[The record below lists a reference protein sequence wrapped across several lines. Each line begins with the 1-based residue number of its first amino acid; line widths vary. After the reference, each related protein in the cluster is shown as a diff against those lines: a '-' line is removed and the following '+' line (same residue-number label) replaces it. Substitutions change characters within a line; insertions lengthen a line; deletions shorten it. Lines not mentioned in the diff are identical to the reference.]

1 MSIDYTDY
9 RDIFLNERPLMDARA
24 PVEFSKG
31 SFPGV
36 LNLPLMNDD
45 ERQRVGTCY
54 KQQGQQAAIILGHQL
69 VSGEVKAERIQAWA
83 DFARAHPDG
92 YLYCFR
98 GGLRSQIVQQWL
110 KDEAGIDYPR
120 VGGGYKAMRTFLLET
135 VDQAVAECDF
145 VLLGGMTGT
154 GKTDVLTQL
163 NNGLD
168 LEGHANHRGSSFGKR
183 ATGQP
188 CNIDFENRL
197 AVDVLKKRAAGIEHF
212 VLEDE
217 SRMVGS
223 CALPLPLFQGMQQF
237 PMVWLEDSLE
247 GRVERILR
255 DYVVD
260 LCAEFIAVHGDDGFA
275 VFSERLLE
283 SLNNVQKRLGGER
296 HRRMLILMEDALA
309 EQGRSGAVDLH
320 RGWIEGLLREYY
332 DPMYAFQR
340 EKKTRASNFPGIR
353 PQCSSICASVVFSA
367 IEGCGA
373 FASRLAST
381 GAEVNCGSEP
391 CQAPDN

>member
-1 MSIDYTDY
+1 MSQDFTDY
-9 RDIFLNERPLMDARA
+9 RDIFLNDRPLMDVRA
-24 PVEFSKG
+24 PVEFFKG

-36 LNLPLMNDD
+36 VNLPLMNDN

-54 KQQGQQAAIILGHQL
+54 KQHGQQAAITLGHQL
-69 VSGEVKAERIQAWA
+69 VSGQIKAERVEAWA
-83 DFARAHPDG
+83 DFARAHPEG

-98 GGLRSQIVQQWL
+98 GGLRSQIAQQWL

-120 VGGGYKAMRTFLLET
+120 VGGGYKAMRTFLLDT
-135 VDQAVAECDF
+135 VEQAVAQCDF

-154 GKTDVLTQL
+154 GKTEVLWQL
-163 NNGLD
+163 SNALD

-188 CNIDFENRL
+188 SNIDFENRL
-197 AVDVLKKRAAGIEHF
+197 AVDVLKKRAHGIEQF

-217 SRMVGS
+217 SRAIGS
-223 CALPLPLFQGMQQF
+223 CALPLPLYQSMQQY

-260 LCAEFIAVHGDDGFA
+260 LCAEFVAVHGEEGFA
-275 VFSERLLE
+275 LFSERLLE

-309 EQGRSGAVDLH
+309 EQASSGAIDLH

-340 EKKTRASNFPGIR
+340 EKKGARIEFAGERGAVLEYLRA
-353 PQCSSICASVVFSA
+353 
-367 IEGCGA
+367 
-373 FASRLAST
+373 RLI
-381 GAEVNCGSEP
+381 NRK
-391 CQAPDN
+391 

>member
-1 MSIDYTDY
+1 MSVDYTDY
-9 RDIFLNERPLMDARA
+9 RDIFLNDRPMMDARA
-24 PVEFSKG
+24 PVEFNKG
-31 SFPGV
+31 AFPGV
-36 LNLPLMNDD
+36 INLPLMNDH

-54 KQQGQQAAIILGHQL
+54 KQHGQQAAIVLGHQL

-92 YLYCFR
+92 LLYCFR

-120 VGGGYKAMRTFLLET
+120 VGGGYKAMRTFLLDT
-135 VDQAVAECDF
+135 LDQAVAQCDF

-154 GKTDVLTQL
+154 GKTEVLTQL
-163 NNGLD
+163 NNGID

-188 CNIDFENRL
+188 SNIDFENRL
-197 AVDVLKKRAAGIEHF
+197 AIDVLKKRARGIEQF

-217 SRMVGS
+217 SRAVGS
-223 CALPLPLFQGMQQF
+223 CALPLPLYQGMQQF
-237 PMVWLEDSLE
+237 AMVWLEDSLE

-260 LCAEFIAVHGDDGFA
+260 LCAEFIGVHGEEGFA
-275 VFSERLLE
+275 LFSERLLA

-296 HRRMLILMEDALA
+296 HRRLLALMEEALA
-309 EQGRSGAVDLH
+309 EQARSGAVDLH

-340 EKKTRASNFPGIR
+340 EKKDAR
-353 PQCSSICASVVFSA
+353 
-367 IEGCGA
+367 IEFAGERGA
-373 FASRLAST
+373 VLEYLR
-381 GAEVNCGSEP
+381 ERVCKRE
-391 CQAPDN
+391 

>member
-1 MSIDYTDY
+1 MSVDCTDY
-9 RDIFLNERPLMDARA
+9 RNIFLNGRPMMDTRA
-24 PVEFSKG
+24 PVEFAKG
-31 SFPGV
+31 AFPDAV
-36 LNLPLMNDD
+36 NLPLMNDQ
-45 ERQRVGTCY
+45 ERQRIGTCY
-54 KQQGQQAAIILGHQL
+54 KQQGQQSAIELGHRL
-69 VSGEVKAERIQAWA
+69 VSGAIKAERIQAWA

-120 VGGGYKAMRTFLLET
+120 VAGGYKAMRNFLLTT
-135 VDQAVAECDF
+135 VDQAVAQCDF

-154 GKTDVLTQL
+154 GKTEVLTQL
-163 NNGLD
+163 RNGLD

-188 CNIDFENRL
+188 TNIDFENRL
-197 AVDVLKKRAAGIEHF
+197 AVDLLKKRAQGLEQF

-217 SRMVGS
+217 SRAIGS
-223 CALPLPLFQGMQQF
+223 CALPLPLYQGMQQY
-237 PMVWLEDSLE
+237 PMVWLEDSLQ

-260 LCAEFIAVHGDDGFA
+260 LCAEFIRVHGDEGF
-275 VFSERLLE
+275 VLFSERLLE

-296 HRRMLILMEDALA
+296 HRRMLVLMEEALA

-320 RGWIEGLLREYY
+320 RGWIEGLLVEYY

-340 EKKTRASNFPGIR
+340 EKKGAR
-353 PQCSSICASVVFSA
+353 
-367 IEGCGA
+367 IEFAGERGA
-373 FASRLAST
+373 VLEYLRERSGQR
-381 GAEVNCGSEP
+381 G
-391 CQAPDN
+391 

>member
-1 MSIDYTDY
+1 MSVDCTDY
-9 RDIFLNERPLMDARA
+9 RDIFLNDRPMMDARA
-24 PVEFSKG
+24 PVEFAKG

-36 LNLPLMNDD
+36 VNLPLMNDH
-45 ERQRVGTCY
+45 ERQRIGTCY
-54 KQQGQQAAIILGHQL
+54 KQQGQQAAIELGHQL
-69 VSGEVKAERIQAWA
+69 VSGAVKAERIQAWA
-83 DFARAHPDG
+83 AFARAHPDG
-92 YLYCFR
+92 LLYCFR

-135 VDQAVAECDF
+135 VDQAVAQCDF

-154 GKTDVLTQL
+154 GKTEVLTQL
-163 NNGLD
+163 SNGLD
-168 LEGHANHRGSSFGKR
+168 LEGYANHRGSSFGKR

-188 CNIDFENRL
+188 SNIDFENRL
-197 AVDVLKKRAAGIEHF
+197 AVDVLKKRARGHAQF

-217 SRMVGS
+217 SRAVGS
-223 CALPLPLFQGMQQF
+223 CALPLPLYQGMQQF
-237 PMVWLEDSLE
+237 PMVWLEDSLS

-260 LCAEFIAVHGDDGFA
+260 LCAEFIAVHGDQGFTL
-275 VFSERLLE
+275 FSERLLE

-296 HRRMLILMEDALA
+296 HQRMLVLMEQALI

-320 RGWIEGLLREYY
+320 RGWIEGLLVEYY

-340 EKKTRASNFPGIR
+340 EKKGAR
-353 PQCSSICASVVFSA
+353 
-367 IEGCGA
+367 IEFAGERGA
-373 FASRLAST
+373 VIEYLRQRMNQK
-381 GAEVNCGSEP
+381 V
-391 CQAPDN
+391 